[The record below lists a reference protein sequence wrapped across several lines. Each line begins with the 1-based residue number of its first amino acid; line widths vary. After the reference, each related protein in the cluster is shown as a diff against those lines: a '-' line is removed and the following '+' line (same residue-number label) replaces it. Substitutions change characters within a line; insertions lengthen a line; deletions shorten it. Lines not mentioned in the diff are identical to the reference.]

1 MGKILKVTFFE
12 PLIRMDSF

>member
-1 MGKILKVTFFE
+1 MGKILKVTFIE